1 MPGLEIPPIHA
12 TVQTIS
18 EAAMSRDDDLV
29 SFVQSMIE
37 QHGFMR
43 WLDLQVAAV
52 EEGTAVLTLPYR
64 EELGN
69 PMTGSIHG
77 GLLATLV
84 DTASGM
90 AIQTTFDE
98 IGETGLTTTD
108 MSVSYLRPARSD
120 VRAEA
125 SVVRVGGSMA
135 VTEVEVSGVAPDG
148 ERKAVVV
155 GTTSYRLF
163 RDP

>member
-1 MPGLEIPPIHA
+1 MTGDGP
-12 TVQTIS
+12 
-18 EAAMSRDDDLV
+18 DDGADLV
-29 SFVQSMIE
+29 EFIQSMIE
-37 QHGFMR
+37 RHGFMQ
-43 WLDLQVAAV
+43 WLGLEIEAA
-52 EEGTAVLTLPYR
+52 EEGRAVLGLPYR

-69 PMTGSIHG
+69 PVTGSIHG

-98 IGETGLTTTD
+98 FGDTGLTTTD
-108 MSVSYLRPARSD
+108 MSVSYVRPARSD

-125 SVVRVGGSMA
+125 EVVRVGGSMA
-135 VTEVEVSGVAPDG
+135 VTEVEVTGVAPSG
-148 ERKAVVV
+148 ERKTVVV

-163 RDP
+163 RE

>member
-1 MPGLEIPPIHA
+1 M
-12 TVQTIS
+12 T
-18 EAAMSRDDDLV
+18 DDDEGLAAL
-29 SFVQSMIE
+29 VQSMIE
-37 QHGFMR
+37 RHGFMR
-43 WLDLQVAAV
+43 WLDLEV
-52 EEGTAVLTLPYR
+52 ETVQAGRAVLELPYR

-90 AIQTTFDE
+90 AIQTTFE
-98 IGETGLTTTD
+98 SVGETGLTTTD

-120 VRAEA
+120 VRATAE
-125 SVVRVGGSMA
+125 VVRVGGSMA
-135 VTEVEVSGVAPDG
+135 VTDVEVTGVAPDG

-163 RDP
+163 RDG